1 MGHLESMA
9 LQANDAHQGDLSGGY
24 AIPGIG
30 LSFYNADGT
39 NQVVEIITYKG
50 TTVLY
55 NNVPEGAQI
64 LTPLFKE
71 IGANTTSTDLTVA
84 YHKHPLA

>member
-1 MGHLESMA
+1 MGGRLETTT
-9 LQANDAHQGDLSGGY
+9 LQANDAVQGDLSAGLVLD
-24 AIPGIG
+24 GIG

-39 NQVVEIITYKG
+39 NQVVEIITTKG

-55 NNVPEGAQI
+55 NAVPEGAQI
-64 LTPLFKE
+64 LTPMFTA

-84 YHKHPLA
+84 ILVRPF